1 MSSTEFMGRSF
12 PLMGALGFHRIGMDR
27 PAISA
32 PHHMA
37 VFGWHNQ
44 RDSVPPSLNA
54 GRAGGGL
61 LFHNWKV
68 PMSYTIE
75 KGVPMP
81 SAQNKRSGFT
91 ETLLRMEPSD
101 SVFFGGFESTAQ
113 FSSRMNTAKSKGY
126 RFNGAVSTGEV
137 VPARCHIV
145 MGQVTDVHLELARL
159 MRGFA

>member
-1 MSSTEFMGRSF
+1 MSVCLISTLVISDEISMGRSF
-12 PLMGALGFHRIGMDR
+12 RGGLCESTHRIGLDW

-32 PHHMA
+32 PHRMA

-101 SVFFGGFESTAQ
+101 SVFFGGFVSTAQ

-126 RFNGAVSTGEV
+126 RFTVRKVEGGVRVWRVA
-137 VPARCHIV
+137 
-145 MGQVTDVHLELARL
+145 
-159 MRGFA
+159 

>member
-12 PLMGALGFHRIGMDR
+12 PLMGAWGFHRIGMDR

-61 LFHNWKV
+61 FLFHV
-68 PMSYTIE
+68 LTLPVVAVDRIPSLM
-75 KGVPMP
+75 GV
-81 SAQNKRSGFT
+81 A
-91 ETLLRMEPSD
+91 LRKQ
-101 SVFFGGFESTAQ
+101 VGKQFE
-113 FSSRMNTAKSKGY
+113 
-126 RFNGAVSTGEV
+126 GEV
-137 VPARCHIV
+137 VDVSGHV
-145 MGQVTDVHLELARL
+145 GHSVDGVTESSFFCPFAVITNGYENEFVF
-159 MRGFA
+159 RGRS